1 MIKIDGNTLSL
12 KDLAAIIR
20 DGEKAWL
27 SEKALTQIKSAYQ
40 KIQEWLKAGETVYGV
55 NTGVGALSEVKI
67 PPQKIVELQRN
78 LVLSHSTAVG
88 EYFSPEVTRAIML
101 LRANSLS
108 KGYSGVR
115 PAVPERLLFLV
126 NAGFTPLIPSRGSVG
141 ASGDLAPLSHL
152 AQSLIGEGDGLYQGK
167 VISSKKVHKLLG
179 IEPLVL
185 EAKEGLSLI
194 NGTQAMS
201 GVLAQSLIKLDS
213 LIHAADIIGGFSF
226 FVLRGDPQVFSEALI
241 NARPHPGARETAE
254 NLRKLLKGGNYSSV
268 RFQDPYSMRCI
279 PQVHGAVKDGYRWTR
294 QVYETEINSATDNP
308 LIFVKENKV
317 IRGGNFHGA
326 PLALIADSLSISLCY
341 LAGISERR
349 TEKLLN
355 HSYSGCPPFLARHT
369 GLESG
374 FMIVQY
380 TAASLTSE
388 NKTLAHPAS
397 VDSIPTSLGQE
408 DYANMGTWGAIKNL
422 KILNNLEYILAIE
435 LMTAGEAMEYL
446 PKEKRPEGIEKIYQA
461 IRSVVAPL
469 TKDRSLSPDIEKL
482 KTFISGPEWLE
493 VVKSVTGRKL
503 L

>member
-1 MIKIDGNTLSL
+1 MIKIDGNGLTL
-12 KDLAAIIR
+12 KDLSAVIR
-20 DGEKAWL
+20 DGEKAAL
-27 SEKALTQIKSAYQ
+27 SEKALRQIDLAYQ
-40 KIQEWLKAGETVYGV
+40 KIQQWLKDGETVYGV

-67 PPQKIVELQRN
+67 SPHKIVELQRN

-88 EYFSPEVTRAIML
+88 EYFEPETARAVML

-115 PAVPERLLFLV
+115 PQVPERLLFLL
-126 NAGFTPLIPSRGSVG
+126 NAGVAPLIPSRGSVG

-152 AQSLIGEGDGLYQGK
+152 AQLLIGEGKASYQGK
-167 VISSKKVHKLLG
+167 TMSAKKIHQLLG

-201 GVLAQSLIKLDS
+201 GALSQSLIRLDS
-213 LIHAADIIGGFSF
+213 LLHAADLIGGFSF

-241 NARPHPGARETAE
+241 EARPHPGAKATAE
-254 NLRKLLKGGNYSSV
+254 NLRRLLKGGNYSTA

-279 PQVHGAVKDGYRWTR
+279 PQVHGAVKDGYAWICGL
-294 QVYETEINSATDNP
+294 YETEINSATDNP
-308 LIFVKENKV
+308 LIFVEEDRV

-326 PLALIADSLSISLCY
+326 PLALAADSLSIGLCY

-355 HSYSGCPPFLARHT
+355 HSYSGFPPFLARHT

-388 NKTLAHPAS
+388 NKVLAHPAS

-408 DYANMGTWGAIKNL
+408 DYANMGTWAAIKNL

-435 LMTAGEAMEYL
+435 LLTAGEAMEYL
-446 PKEKRPEGIEKIYQA
+446 GKEKRPEGIEKIYQA
-461 IRSVVAPL
+461 LRSVVPPL
-469 TKDRSLSPDIEKL
+469 TKDRSLSPDIEKVKAFL
-482 KTFISGPEWLE
+482 STPEWRA
-493 VVKSVTGRKL
+493 VVKQVSGREL
-503 L
+503 M